1 MSSVSFEGDGPRRSG
16 RVPFSYFTPIIAT
29 GNTPFWKLMPQNG
42 VPNGKG
48 GKNQQIG
55 YWNEQQRWRTRKGN
69 KEMLPS
75 KWHFYYL
82 GTGPHAEESFRKRT
96 QGVYWVAKEGAKTE
110 PTGLGTRKKNEPL
123 TVPKFSFK
131 LPDGLEISE
140 PASNPG
146 SRSSSQAP
154 SRNQS
159 KSRDPTPNK
168 EKQPKSRDQSQTRK
182 GQTKQKSQP
191 QDDLVAAVRAAL
203 LGMGFTDQKKGGN
216 GSGSKKKS
224 VPSTP
229 RSRSKSPNNASVKPD
244 PKRQTDR
251 PRWKRVPNKSED
263 VTACFG
269 KRDTSRNFGTGDV
282 LREGVDAK
290 YYPQLAELV
299 PGTAALLFDS
309 EISTKEAGENVII
322 TYHYRMKVPKSD
334 KNLPRFLQQVS
345 AYADSSSLDGPKLDS
360 NAPEFVP
367 AGAVGGFE
375 PEEDVIVEMVD
386 EVQDADV

>member
-1 MSSVSFEGDGPRRSG
+1 MSSVSFQGDGPRRSG
-16 RVPFSYFTPIIAT
+16 RVPLSFYSPILST
-29 GNTPFWKLMPQNG
+29 GNVPFWKLMPQNG

-55 YWNEQQRWRTRKGN
+55 YWNEQQRWRTRKGL

-82 GTGPHAEESFRKRT
+82 GTGPHSEEPFRKRT
-96 QGVYWVAKEGAKTE
+96 QGVFWVAKEGAKTE
-110 PTGLGTRKKNEPL
+110 PTGLGSRKKSEPL
-123 TVPKFSFK
+123 LTPKFSFK
-131 LPDGLEISE
+131 LPDGLEVSE
-140 PASNPG
+140 PTSNPA

-154 SRNQS
+154 SRQQS
-159 KSRDPTPNK
+159 KSRDPTPT
-168 EKQPKSRDQSQTRK
+168 KQSKSRDQSQTRK
-182 GQTKQKSQP
+182 GQSKQKQSQP

-203 LGMGFTDQKKGGN
+203 MGMGISPKSPGG
-216 GSGSKKKS
+216 GGAKSKKKS
-224 VPSTP
+224 APSTP
-229 RSRSKSPNNASVKPD
+229 RERSKSPGKSSRQPD
-244 PKRQTDR
+244 SKRQVDR
-251 PRWKRVPNKSED
+251 PRWKRVPNKLED
-263 VTACFG
+263 VTTCFG
-269 KRDTSRNFGTGDV
+269 RRDTSRNFGDGD
-282 LREGVDAK
+282 LIREGIDAK

-309 EISTKEAGENVII
+309 EISTKEAGEDVII

-334 KNLPRFLQQVS
+334 KNLSRFLQQVS
-345 AYADSSSLDGPKLDS
+345 AYADNSSLDGPKLDS

-367 AGAVGGFE
+367 AGAAGGFE